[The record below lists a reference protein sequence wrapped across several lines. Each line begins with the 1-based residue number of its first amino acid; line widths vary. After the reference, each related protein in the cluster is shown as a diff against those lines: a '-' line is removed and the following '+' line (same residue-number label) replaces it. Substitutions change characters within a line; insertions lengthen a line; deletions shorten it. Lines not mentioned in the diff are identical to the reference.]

1 MEAMLASADAALY
14 VAKQAGRRC
23 WYVNGGKIAAV
34 GRLSL

>member
-1 MEAMLASADAALY
+1 MVAMLASADAALY